1 MKTEEDE
8 AFDELAAKQGHWNG
22 GFMAKK
28 AMAADKMR
36 DCIHGSLARSCQI
49 CDLEAEVEELKAALA
64 YIAPPKREWVG
75 LTEQERNNIEDDFS
89 VVISIHVFDAIE
101 AKLKEKN
108 T

>member
-8 AFDELAAKQGHWNG
+8 AFDDIERRQNGFRAKQN
-22 GFMAKK
+22 MAMHKTQDQHICRHYK
-28 AMAADKMR
+28 QWQH
-36 DCIHGSLARSCQI
+36 CHI
-49 CDLEAEVEELKAALA
+49 CDLEAQVAELTA
-64 YIAPPKREWVG
+64 KREWVG

-108 T
+108 NGT